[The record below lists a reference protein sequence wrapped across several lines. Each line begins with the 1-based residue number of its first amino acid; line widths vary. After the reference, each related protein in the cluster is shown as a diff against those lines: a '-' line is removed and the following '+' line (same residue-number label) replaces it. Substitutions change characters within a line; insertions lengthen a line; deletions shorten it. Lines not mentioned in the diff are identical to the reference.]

1 MEGLILLRKQPA
13 SIKLDTKF
21 YFLQALAVQPQK
33 FLFISVAE
41 PSRFH
46 SRRISNLVAL
56 YKDELVAKTRL
67 NTAYT
72 RSTHFVRSG
81 WRPPIDTFSGK
92 NPKVYS
98 HPERKRRK
106 ALESNGYNL

>member
-33 FLFISVAE
+33 FLFIPVAE

-46 SRRISNLVAL
+46 SRRREVFKHCKQLTFIERQPSQLVILSGDDFCRRSRRIS
-56 YKDELVAKTRL
+56 T
-67 NTAYT
+67 
-72 RSTHFVRSG
+72 
-81 WRPPIDTFSGK
+81 
-92 NPKVYS
+92 
-98 HPERKRRK
+98 
-106 ALESNGYNL
+106 